1 MVARSALCD
10 AYDMRDVGI
19 TYGAGGGLC
28 ARPRLTGDISA
39 AFEMTDGAPEQL
51 EATADSTWSGDNV
64 YALMLT
70 LHGGA
75 IAHSAKMMH
84 LILDSSTESEAVA
97 TSKVGELV
105 TYTRNIM
112 RAIGIEPNGP
122 TFVGTDNRANA
133 LIASGRSLPTRLRH
147 CLRRY
152 MTFLQRVRAGEC
164 EIGHVR
170 DEANPTD
177 FMTKRAKF
185 ESSLEYA
192 TNSKNA
198 VRAREP

>member
-1 MVARSALCD
+1 M
-10 AYDMRDVGI
+10 
-19 TYGAGGGLC
+19 
-28 ARPRLTGDISA
+28 
-39 AFEMTDGAPEQL
+39 
-51 EATADSTWSGDNV
+51 

-97 TSKVGELV
+97 TSKTGELV
-105 TYTRNIM
+105 TYARNIM
-112 RAIGIEPNGP
+112 RAIGIEPGSP

-177 FMTKRAKF
+177 FMTKFVPRAKF

-192 TNSKNA
+192 TNSN
-198 VRAREP
+198 VEECGARVSGRLSARG